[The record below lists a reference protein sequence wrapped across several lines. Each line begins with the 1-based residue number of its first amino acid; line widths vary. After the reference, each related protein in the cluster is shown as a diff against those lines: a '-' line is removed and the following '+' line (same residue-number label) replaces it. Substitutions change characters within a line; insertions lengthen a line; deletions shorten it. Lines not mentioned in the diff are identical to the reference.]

1 MSEFQLYKK
10 RNFSAFINDSIQF
23 FKLYGKNYFKNYIT
37 INGALLL
44 VLSALFYFTFK
55 DFFGNMMNPET
66 ANNWLLSDNNIF
78 LVIVLFSLFFLVSIA
93 SSVLSI
99 GQPIVYVKLIEK
111 TGRNDFSSSEILQ
124 EILKIAGKI
133 IVFGIISIFIFF
145 PAMMIL
151 MVLGVALSF
160 LLVGIPVLIIGL
172 PAMLVWSIQALIV
185 YIYEDAGYFEALGKG
200 WKILFSNFWHIVGSS
215 IIIYIFVSII
225 QSAISMVPYF
235 MMMASLISSGS
246 NLDAFEF
253 PPSMVFLYVLGIVVT
268 YLMLNIFYIQQTL
281 VYYSAIEDTEHLQ
294 AISEIDNIGGNEA

>member
-23 FKLYGKNYFKNYIT
+23 FRLFGKNYFKNYIT

-185 YIYEDAGYFEALGKG
+185 YIYEDAGYFEALGKA

-215 IIIYIFVSII
+215 IIIYIFVSIV

-235 MMMASLISSGS
+235 MMMASIISSGS

-253 PPSMVFLYVLGIVVT
+253 PPSMVFLYVLGMVVT

>member
-185 YIYEDAGYFEALGKG
+185 YIYEDAGYFEALGKA

-215 IIIYIFVSII
+215 IIIYIFVSIV

-253 PPSMVFLYVLGIVVT
+253 PPSMVFLYVLGMVVT

-281 VYYSAIEDTEHLQ
+281 VYYSAIEETEHLQ